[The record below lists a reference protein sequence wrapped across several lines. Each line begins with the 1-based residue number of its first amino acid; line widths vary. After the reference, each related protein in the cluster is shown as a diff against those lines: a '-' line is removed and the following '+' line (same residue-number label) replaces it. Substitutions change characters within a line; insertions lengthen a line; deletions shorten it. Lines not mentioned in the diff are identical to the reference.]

1 MAITAVEV
9 KALRDRT
16 GLPMMDCKKALQE
29 SGGDVDLAIEELRKK
44 GATKM
49 AGRAGRATESGR
61 IAIYND
67 SAGGVAAIVE
77 LQCESAP
84 VSSNEE
90 FVQLAKDIAKQLAT
104 GPGAA
109 TAEELLAQPSP
120 SKPEQTLQ
128 AQFDDLTNRIREV
141 FRLERFERV
150 DGTCGGYVHHN
161 GAVGVLLQ
169 VEGGSEELAKDICM
183 HTAAMRPTVLAIAD
197 LDPAAVAKEREIL
210 GEAARSEGKPDNI
223 IDKMVEGR
231 LRNYYA
237 EQCLAEQPFV
247 KDDKLTVGKA
257 AEAAGMKLVKFT
269 HWELGKQ

>member
-1 MAITAVEV
+1 MAGITAAEV

-29 SGGDVDLAIEELRKK
+29 CDGDIEKAIDALRKK

-49 AGRAGRATESGR
+49 AGRTDRATESGR

-67 SAGGVAAIVE
+67 TAAGVGAIVE

-90 FVQLAKDIAKQLAT
+90 FVQLAADIAQQLAT

-120 SKPEQTLQ
+120 SQPDKTLQ

-141 FRLERFERV
+141 FRVQRLERI

-161 GAVGVLLQ
+161 GAVGVLLH

-183 HTAAMRPTVLAIAD
+183 HTAAMHPQVLAIAD
-197 LDPAAVAKEREIL
+197 LDPAEVAREREVL
-210 GEAARSEGKPDNI
+210 SEAARGEGKPESI

-231 LRNYYA
+231 LRNFYA
-237 EQCLAEQPFV
+237 ERCLAEQPFV
-247 KDDKLTVGKA
+247 KDDKLTVGKV

-269 HWELGKQ
+269 HWVLGK